1 MKKFYKLVALATI
14 IACIGL
20 SVRAAVSPFFDAEQ
34 GRTPRSV
41 VQKMG
46 QRANLGQIAP
56 ELQKVDAG
64 KVVHQSA
71 INRAA
76 AKKAGE
82 ITAFSNPVIQI
93 NYSSGG
99 VFSASHETQIVLG
112 ENTIEIKNFNAMG
125 ETIKGSLNRATGEVA
140 FPVQTAYN
148 SANYG
153 RCVLARVTNDLKYFD
168 TTTTVNGVITNGV
181 LTLQPWCVLI
191 TSGDYKNYT
200 FGMVESAK
208 FVSAN
213 AQMKSAS
220 LDTANVVT
228 NVTSSVYAEQTAGN
242 EITIYNAAGY
252 SCQLRVQVKG
262 DKSLAMRPQVLFT
275 YNNKYFY
282 NYKADFTKGLVY
294 THDQIT
300 GATEGNKL
308 SWGNW
313 TICNAAGTWAF
324 RANSTEIQLPFD
336 IKYPAA
342 QTQTGWKG
350 SGTADDPWL
359 IETPADLLALSDS
372 VNYVSGIQAST
383 RCYKAFE
390 GKYFK
395 QTKAINLN
403 GINFP
408 PIGGFDEVYRFAGHY
423 DGDNKTISNLYVSSG
438 NAGDA
443 ALFGA
448 VDTVGSIK
456 NLRLSNPKIID
467 QYMYAGTVAAYCQGS
482 LDNITVTNGDVNG
495 VYCAGGVSGSSGPAN
510 NISFTGKVK
519 GASQVGGVFGV
530 LRWPGKNL
538 VATNTTV
545 TATSTQETASVGGVV
560 GFLGYER
567 GGKLTDSYFSGDV
580 VPTMNGE
587 YAGLVAGV
595 SSEGIIERCFGIGTI
610 HAPSNGISASGLG
623 GVVGGIQGS
632 IVKDCYFAGNLET
645 GGTRTGAIVGV
656 ALNTYDVAGHRNQ
669 NELTNVFASG
679 VFKSTST
686 EAYMPFIG
694 KFDATT
700 LGKAPAITNAY
711 FDKQINPRF
720 KELNGA
726 LPTSQLT
733 AATLQGFADSVWV
746 LEAGRYP
753 RIKGLEAN
761 SAAYVAAAPIQLS
774 DDNQN
779 VDQVSKDFTGSVLN
793 SVKWQVLRNGV
804 TSTEGVGVNI
814 DTKGNIHL
822 TGSVSTDTLV
832 ASIGTFKKQ
841 IAIKLAP
848 ATLFE
853 GKGTEAE
860 PYLIKNKADLITL
873 ASATTNNLLSF
884 ENTYFKITND
894 IDLENDTNFIGI
906 GVNESRTYGFAGILE
921 GDGHKITNIYLNKCK
936 LAANGTIPNDQRT
949 KYIALV
955 GILKEGGVIKDL
967 KLYGDITG
975 YSNVGG
981 FAGYNYGTIENCR
994 NYASVTAHSGNIGGI
1009 AGYNEKGLIRDCYN
1023 AGKITAGYFNA
1034 GGIAA
1039 CNRGTIENCQN
1050 DGEVGVEQINSSYA
1064 WSKLNAAGGIVETN
1078 FGTLKNVLNTGYVH
1092 APKYVGGIQAWFNGN
1107 VTQVMQSAA
1116 VNVGMLWTA
1125 NTDDANTIG
1134 NIIGKLYKK
1143 GILETSYYDRQLS
1156 TFSTAHGAEYA
1167 GGFGLTTAEL
1177 TSGKPL
1183 EGLDTAYWSF
1193 EKGKYPTL
1201 KTFADEPGAKAGALS
1216 VAFFNTNSR
1225 ADSIKT
1231 DISLSKAEGL
1241 VWSVVSGTDAFAV
1254 KDGNTL
1260 SMDAAP
1266 VLTDTLVATYAGFV
1280 KRIPVAAVP
1289 DTVPQP
1295 SIAYDVTT
1303 NALTFSDEMDGVT
1316 YYYTFDG
1323 SEPTTGSTSTTE
1335 PVFPPKG
1342 SITVKVIAAKHNFYP
1357 SVVAST
1363 EIAATAVND
1372 INAGKTVVKQTY
1384 VTPSGLASPT
1394 PVDGVNVVI
1403 TTFSDGT
1410 RNVAKKLFIV
1420 K

>member
-1 MKKFYKLVALATI
+1 MKKFYKLIALA
-14 IACIGL
+14 AVVVCIGI

-34 GRTPRSV
+34 GRKPRPV
-41 VQKMG
+41 EQKMG
-46 QRANLGQIAP
+46 QRAILAQNAV
-56 ELQKVDAG
+56 ELQKADFGRVT
-64 KVVHQSA
+64 HQSTA
-71 INRAA
+71 NRAA
-76 AKKAGE
+76 RRAGE
-82 ITAFSNPVIQI
+82 ITAFANPVIQI

-99 VFSASHETQIVLG
+99 VFSATHETQISLG
-112 ENTIEIKNFNAMG
+112 DSTIEIKNFNAMG
-125 ETIKGSLNRATGEVA
+125 QTVKGSLNRTTGEVA

-148 SANYG
+148 STQYG
-153 RCVLARVTNDLKYFD
+153 RCVLARVTDDLKYFD

-213 AQMKSAS
+213 AQMNSTS

-228 NVTSSVYAEQTAGN
+228 NVVHNVYAEQTSGN
-242 EITIYNAAGY
+242 EITIFNAAGF
-252 SCQLRVQVKG
+252 SCMLRVQIKS
-262 DKSLAMRPQVLFT
+262 DKSLAMRPQALFT
-275 YNNKYFY
+275 SSNKFFY
-282 NYKADFTKGLVY
+282 NYKADFTEGLIY
-294 THDQIT
+294 THAQIT
-300 GATEGNKL
+300 GTTDGNKL

-324 RANSTEIQLPFD
+324 RANSSEIQLPFD

-342 QTQTGWKG
+342 QTQAGWKG

-372 VNYVSGIQAST
+372 VNYVSGVQASA
-383 RCYKAFE
+383 RCYKAFQ

-423 DGDNKTISNLYVSSG
+423 DGDNKIISNLYVNSG

-456 NLRLSNPKIID
+456 NVKLSNSKIID

-482 LDNITVTNGDVNG
+482 LDNITVTGGDVSG
-495 VYCAGGVSGSSGPAN
+495 VYCAGGVSGSSGPAS

-610 HAPSNGISASGLG
+610 HTPTNGISASGLG

-656 ALNTYDVAGHRNQ
+656 ALNTYNVAGHRNQ

-679 VFKSTST
+679 VFKSTSS
-686 EAYMPFIG
+686 ESYMPFIG
-694 KFDATT
+694 KFDTST
-700 LGKAPAITNAY
+700 LGEAPAITHAY
-711 FDKQINPRF
+711 FDRQINPNY
-720 KELNGA
+720 KELDGA

-733 AATLQGFADSVWV
+733 AATLEGFADSVWV

-753 RIKGLEAN
+753 RIKGLEKTT
-761 SAAYVAAAPIQLS
+761 AAYVAAAPMQLA
-774 DDNQN
+774 DDDQN
-779 VDQVSKDFTGSVLN
+779 VSQVSTDFTGCILN
-793 SVKWQVLRNGV
+793 SVKWQVLRDGV
-804 TSTEGVGVNI
+804 ASTEGVGVNI
-814 DTKGNIHL
+814 DNKGNIHL

-832 ASIGTFKKQ
+832 ASNGNIKKQ
-841 IAIKLAP
+841 IIIKLAP

-860 PYLIKNKADLITL
+860 PYLIKNKADLMLL

-884 ENTYFKITND
+884 ENTYFKITDD
-894 IDLENDTNFIGI
+894 IDLENDPDFAGIGI
-906 GVNESRTYGFAGILE
+906 NDSRTYGFAGTLD
-921 GDGHKITNIYLNKCK
+921 GSGHKITNLYLNKCK
-936 LAANGTIPNDQRT
+936 LADDGTIPTDQRK

-955 GILKEGGVIKDL
+955 GILKEGGVIKNL
-967 KLYGDITG
+967 KIYGDITG

-981 FAGYNYGTIENCR
+981 FAGYNYGTIVNCR
-994 NYASVTAHSGNIGGI
+994 NFANVTAHSGNLGGI
-1009 AGYNEKGLIRDCYN
+1009 CGYNEKGTVRDCYN

-1039 CNRGTIENCQN
+1039 CNRGSIENCQN
-1050 DGEVGVEQINSSYA
+1050 DGEIGVENINKSYD
-1064 WSKLNAAGGIVETN
+1064 WSKLNSAGGIVETN
-1078 FGTLKNVLNTGYVH
+1078 FGTVKNVLNTGYVH
-1092 APKYVGGIQAWFNGN
+1092 APKYVGGIQAWFNG
-1107 VTQVMQSAA
+1107 TTSQVMQSSAL
-1116 VNVGMLWTA
+1116 NVGMLWTA
-1125 NTDDANTIG
+1125 NTDNANTIG

-1143 GILETSYYDRQLS
+1143 GILESSYYDRQLS
-1156 TFSTAHGAEYA
+1156 TFSTAHGADYD

-1177 TSGKPL
+1177 TSGKPI

-1201 KTFADEPGAKAGALS
+1201 KTFADEAGAKAGALS
-1216 VAFFNTNSR
+1216 VAFFDTNSR

-1231 DISLSKAEGL
+1231 DIALNKADGLS
-1241 VWSVVSGTDAFAV
+1241 WSVVKGTDAFTV

-1260 SMDAAP
+1260 WMDAAP
-1266 VLTDTLVATYAGFV
+1266 VLTDTLVATCNGFV

-1295 SIAYDVTT
+1295 TITYDVTT
-1303 NALTFSDEMDGVT
+1303 NQLTFADEMEGVT

-1323 SEPTTGSTSTTE
+1323 SDPTTASASTTE

-1342 SITVKVIAAKHNFYP
+1342 SLVVKVIAGKHNFY
-1357 SVVAST
+1357 AST
-1363 EIAATAVND
+1363 AAKAEIVSTSVTD
-1372 INAGKTVVKQTY
+1372 INAGKAIASQTY
-1384 VTPSGLASPT
+1384 VTPSGIVSAT

-1403 TTFSDGT
+1403 TTYTDGT
-1410 RNVAKKLFIV
+1410 RTVAKKIFKV